1 MKKINKIGEVSK
13 ETLVE
18 TVIDVVKNKGED
30 WIKEQGLSLLA
41 ETVLDLGLSIVPA
54 LGNALTSYKTNR
66 AIRNLDYQIQLLI
79 QKTDAIQE
87 NLIDKSTE
95 MKKQLDELFCYM
107 LEKTVNE
114 KQKEKIKYFTNAFVN
129 LTSYSEIDIDISY
142 IYFDTLEQLTLL
154 DIQVLL
160 EISKGQ
166 FYYYLNP
173 DEEPNY
179 SFNSTQLQ
187 AIKSNLNRLG
197 LAENYFDKA
206 LSKDLKTTNEV
217 LEEIRT
223 AVIELQER
231 WDKPKVKIHSI
242 KNRSKTKVSK
252 IKAKDRIIISQFGRE
267 MIEFFKEQEA
277 DK

>member
-13 ETLVE
+13 DTLVE

-41 ETVLDLGLSIVPA
+41 ETGLDLGLSIVPA
-54 LGNALTSYKTNR
+54 LGNALTSYKTNK
-66 AIRNLDYQIQLLI
+66 AIRNLDYQIKLLI
-79 QKTDAIQE
+79 QKTDAIQQ
-87 NLIDKSTE
+87 NLVDKSTE

-107 LEKTVNE
+107 FEKTVNE
-114 KQKEKIKYFTNAFVN
+114 NQKEKIKYFTNAFVN

-166 FYYYLNP
+166 FYDYLNP

>member
-1 MKKINKIGEVSK
+1 M
-13 ETLVE
+13 
-18 TVIDVVKNKGED
+18 KNKGAD
-30 WIKEQGLSLLA
+30 WIKEQGLSLLT
-41 ETVLDLGLSIVPA
+41 ETVLDLGLSIIPA

-66 AIRNLDYQIQLLI
+66 AIRNLDYQIKLLI
-79 QKTDAIQE
+79 QKTDAIQQ